1 MIKQNILNTLTLSL
15 LIITPPVY
23 AETTKE
29 MIARLA
35 ESGRKSNK
43 WTSANDCKVEQDVVR
58 QFRYTGTLRGCE
70 DRTGRDTEQSISA
83 ALDHPWAYKY
93 SGNIQGEL
101 MSSSE
106 LRQKAI
112 EFYNMA
118 EKEEKKH
125 LVETFTNREANQCSA
140 AIARLTACAYQ
151 AAATIKDGNTPVTPE
166 VAKAKLVTQCAPA
179 ALEKAN
185 RGLQQID
192 QRIADYLNSPSGKQI
207 TQATPHLQ
215 IVMWGTSEQAK
226 IMKQHCPDADA
237 FKQEI
242 ADRMASYESALRAC
256 RQIQSNPNICGPV
269 APP

>member
-1 MIKQNILNTLTLSL
+1 MIKQNILHTLTLSFL
-15 LIITPPVY
+15 MMTPPVY

-43 WTSANDCKVEQDVVR
+43 WTSAADCKAEQEVVR
-58 QFRYTGTLRGCE
+58 QFRYPGTSRGCE
-70 DRTGRDTEQSISA
+70 DGTGRDTEQSISA
-83 ALDHPWAYKY
+83 ALDHPWAYRYGGKVK
-93 SGNIQGEL
+93 GEVK
-101 MSSSE
+101 SSSE
-106 LRQKAI
+106 LKQQAL
-112 EFYNMA
+112 EFLNEA
-118 EKEEKKH
+118 DKEENKH
-125 LVETFTNREANQCSA
+125 LKQTFTYRPANQCDA
-140 AIARLTACAYQ
+140 ALHRLTACAYQ
-151 AAATIKDGNTPVTPE
+151 VAAARRDGITPVTPE

-207 TQATPHLQ
+207 TQPTPHLQ